1 MSSTIGD
8 RMADFHWV
16 TDDGEGTTAKADA
29 ADPIDDVPA
38 PAAPDAGQPPEAAA
52 GDDDT
57 TPDDGEIDWDV
68 VKREVAIMLKLN
80 PQNRPPAAADD
91 QASEDEPET

>member
-16 TDDGEGTTAKADA
+16 TDDGEGATARADA
-29 ADPIDDVPA
+29 ADPTDDAAA
-38 PAAPDAGQPPEAAA
+38 PAEPGAVPTPEAAA

-80 PQNRPPAAADD
+80 PQNRPPAAAGD
-91 QASEDEPET
+91 QASEDELKA